1 MDELTA
7 AGITDPDLRASYE
20 ECKRLNALH
29 GKTYYLATLLLPKAK
44 RPFVHALYG
53 FARYADEIVDDLASE
68 LSVEEKAEVLSKWGN
83 GVLADLKKGI
93 SQDHVGR
100 ALIDTV
106 KRFDIPHEH
115 FEAFLHSMTMD
126 LTVQEYE
133 SYEDLLEYVYG
144 SAAVIGLEMVP
155 ILGPLHNDAFEAAK
169 KLGIAFQLAN
179 FIRDVD
185 EDLDRGRVYLPLKEL
200 GQFGVTREM
209 LEERVLDLP
218 MREADVAI
226 RMKEPSQ
233 ADLIRKR
240 LMGVRMRLY
249 ASPDYLAKH
258 GTPERIEDVAQH
270 RLICQNPTAH
280 QVGAG
285 AMLVAHLMSYEP
297 RSTLKVNNY
306 FGVLQGVLSNLG
318 VGVLPDYLTQDFP
331 NLSRV
336 MPEVESAEVPVF
348 LAYPEE
354 LRHSKRVSAF
364 RDFVQEEIISYRKQL
379 KDQAVS

>member
-29 GKTYYLATLLLPKAK
+29 GKTYFLATLLLPKAK

-68 LSVEEKAEVLSKWGN
+68 LSIEEKAQSLSTWGD
-83 GVLADLKKGI
+83 GVLADLKKGT
-93 SQDHVGR
+93 SDDHVGR

-133 SYEDLLEYVYG
+133 TYEDLLEYVYG

-155 ILGPLHNDAFEAAK
+155 ILGPLHNDAYEAAK

-185 EDLDRGRVYLPLKEL
+185 EDLDRGRVYLPIKEL
-200 GQFGVTREM
+200 AQFGVTREM
-209 LEERVLDLP
+209 LEERVL
-218 MREADVAI
+218 
-226 RMKEPSQ
+226 
-233 ADLIRKR
+233 
-240 LMGVRMRLY
+240 
-249 ASPDYLAKH
+249 
-258 GTPERIEDVAQH
+258 TPEIIEALKFQIARVRQLQAEAAPGIAMLEATSRPCIQAASTLYCGIVDEVEKIGYDIFNQRAKTSTT
-270 RLICQNPTAH
+270 RR
-280 QVGAG
+280 VRVAG
-285 AMLVAHLMSYEP
+285 AAFM
-297 RSTLKVNNY
+297 
-306 FGVLQGVLSNLG
+306 
-318 VGVLPDYLTQDFP
+318 
-331 NLSRV
+331 
-336 MPEVESAEVPVF
+336 
-348 LAYPEE
+348 
-354 LRHSKRVSAF
+354 KRV
-364 RDFVQEEIISYRKQL
+364 L
-379 KDQAVS
+379 VSR

>member
-29 GKTYYLATLLLPKAK
+29 GKTYFLATLLLPKAK

-68 LSVEEKAEVLSKWGN
+68 LSVAEKAEALSTWGN
-83 GVLADLKKGI
+83 TVLADLKKGT

-106 KRFDIPHEH
+106 NRFDIPHEH

-144 SAAVIGLEMVP
+144 SAAVIGLQMVP
-155 ILGPLHNDAFEAAK
+155 ILGPLHNDAFAAAE

-185 EDLDRGRVYLPLKEL
+185 EDLDRGRVYLPIKEL
-200 GQFGVTREM
+200 AQFGVTREM
-209 LEERVLDLP
+209 LEERVL
-218 MREADVAI
+218 
-226 RMKEPSQ
+226 
-233 ADLIRKR
+233 
-240 LMGVRMRLY
+240 
-249 ASPDYLAKH
+249 
-258 GTPERIEDVAQH
+258 TPEIIEALKFQIARVRQLQAEAAPG
-270 RLICQNPTAH
+270 I
-280 QVGAG
+280 V
-285 AMLVAHLMSYEP
+285 MLEATSRPCIEAA
-297 RSTLKVNNY
+297 STLYCGIV
-306 FGVLQGVLSNLG
+306 
-318 VGVLPDYLTQDFP
+318 D
-331 NLSRV
+331 
-336 MPEVESAEVPVF
+336 EVEKIGYDIFNQRAKT
-348 LAYPEE
+348 
-354 LRHSKRVSAF
+354 SKARRIRVAGKAF
-364 RDFVQEEIISYRKQL
+364 IKRQFISR
-379 KDQAVS
+379 